1 MHLMNRSRVGG
12 LGALVMVLGLTQVV
26 ALQLGL
32 RTADEW
38 ADILERDRR
47 VSGLKIEEVVARLG
61 LEPGDQVAD
70 IGAGTGVFS
79 GPLAQAVAPGGT
91 LYAVEIDQELLDYVN
106 DRAGRENITN
116 ITTVLGEFGD
126 PNLPSRELDLIFFHD
141 VLHHIENRQQY
152 LQVTASYL
160 KPGGRI
166 VVVDMIKGH
175 PEAGHRDQ
183 PEMQISPEDVKQW
196 MEAAGLRL
204 VEEVDDLFENK
215 FFVAYGR

>member
-38 ADILERDRR
+38 AEILERDRR

-116 ITTVLGEFGD
+116 ITAVLGEFED

-196 MEAAGLRL
+196 MEAADLRL

>member
-1 MHLMNRSRVGG
+1 MRRMNQNRVGW
-12 LGALVMVLGLTQVV
+12 LGVFLMVLGLTQVA

-38 ADILERDRR
+38 AEILERDQR

-61 LEPGDQVAD
+61 IKSGDQVAD

-106 DRAGRENITN
+106 DRAGRENLTN
-116 ITTVLGEFGD
+116 ITTVLGEFQD

-166 VVVDMIKGH
+166 VVIDMIKGH

-183 PEMQISPEDVKQW
+183 PEMQISPDDVKQW

-215 FFVAYGR
+215 FFVAYER

>member
-38 ADILERDRR
+38 AEILERDRR

-116 ITTVLGEFGD
+116 ITTIIV
-126 PNLPSRELDLIFFHD
+126 IF
-141 VLHHIENRQQY
+141 I
-152 LQVTASYL
+152 
-160 KPGGRI
+160 I
-166 VVVDMIKGH
+166 
-175 PEAGHRDQ
+175 
-183 PEMQISPEDVKQW
+183 
-196 MEAAGLRL
+196 
-204 VEEVDDLFENK
+204 
-215 FFVAYGR
+215 